1 MRKPQSNSLRR
12 YICQKINCHEFFE
25 YFNESCVCEAAAGV
39 MEMQI
44 QGKLCIIIVK
54 YTCDLDDEQHNV
66 SSVNEEWIIVD
77 VSTYYVIRN
86 VGARLWERYIV
97 YSCGY
102 IQMFLVEQLLSI
114 HINLAW
120 RATHPCYWYY
130 AFILTIGRY
139 MANRRWRMAVS
150 TLSILLSSKIWIMV

>member
-1 MRKPQSNSLRR
+1 MWSRRRCHGNANPGKTLHHYCEIYLWLGWWAAQCEQCKWRVDNSR
-12 YICQKINCHEFFE
+12 C
-25 YFNESCVCEAAAGV
+25 
-39 MEMQI
+39 M
-44 QGKLCIIIVK
+44 
-54 YTCDLDDEQHNV
+54 
-66 SSVNEEWIIVD
+66 
-77 VSTYYVIRN
+77 YYVIRN

-139 MANRRWRMAVS
+139 MANRRWRKAVS
-150 TLSILLSSKIWIMV
+150 TLSTSVLKDMNNVLNHYDVKLINSNPAWRS